1 MLRSRA
7 GRATAP
13 LLLAA
18 LAACARAPQPASGLD
33 VTLSGAQAVPANTS
47 AASGS
52 SNIHVGL
59 DRSVTGTVRY
69 TGMQATAA
77 HLHEAPAGANGP
89 VIVPLLKA
97 GDGMFAVPTDTS
109 LTPSQ
114 YASYLAGGLYVNVHS
129 GAYPAG
135 EIRAQLKSK

>member
-7 GRATAP
+7 GRATAL

-97 GDGMFAVPTDTS
+97 GDGMFAVPTETS

-114 YASYLAGGLYVNVHS
+114 YASYLAGNLYVNVHS
-129 GAYPAG
+129 ATYPAG
-135 EIRAQLKSK
+135 EIRAQLMPK